1 MLARNPRHLV
11 SCALMDPWSTL
22 GVSKTAD
29 EKEIKK
35 AHRKLVLQHHPDVKG
50 GGDCVAYARFMH
62 IQEAYELIMGKRQG
76 KDIDKRPADKSG
88 WQFHDWYWKFS
99 MRRRKGGL
107 GATAA
112 EEEEPSPGTLRQQW
126 QAQMA
131 GLKQK
136 AAAKRSRQHQGRR
149 GAGTAAAAAA
159 AAPPGSPS
167 SSSAA
172 REGIWRSMTKNATNA
187 DKAAAQQAAAQTL
200 AGQRLATVAAASATG
215 QQPQPQPQPQHS
227 KPTAAAA
234 FTTAPE
240 AAPLHHAATSAQ
252 TQPEQEQMQQE
263 AEQQGG
269 VDRHSGS
276 SPSHIERL
284 RQLLEHAASLV
295 RTSAGSRGAQ
305 SGAEDQP
312 AAASQYSH
320 QPPPSWRH
328 VSGRMSLEQLTA
340 LLNGHHQARP
350 EAGEQ
355 HPLASHPVGASSA
368 VPADEL
374 LRERFEISMRRHR
387 SSQRQPLEPEGAVPA
402 GGPAANCSEGLS
414 DEELRQQLR
423 EQYRQRT
430 STPHTA
436 KFANRDEVEGR
447 LSSQLAGL
455 KRRAALKQEVETS
468 C

>member
-1 MLARNPRHLV
+1 
-11 SCALMDPWSTL
+11 
-22 GVSKTAD
+22 
-29 EKEIKK
+29 
-35 AHRKLVLQHHPDVKG
+35 
-50 GGDCVAYARFMH
+50 
-62 IQEAYELIMGKRQG
+62 MGKRQG
-76 KDIDKRPADKSG
+76 KDIDNRPADKSG
-88 WQFHDWYWKFS
+88 WQFHDWWVPCSRCSVQHLGLNARPALWRIEPSLPCDMHIHLPLLTSAAFIRFCVHSPHRYWKFS
-99 MRRRKGGL
+99 IRRRKGGL

-240 AAPLHHAATSAQ
+240 AAPLHHAAISAQ
-252 TQPEQEQMQQE
+252 PQPEQEQMQQE

-276 SPSHIERL
+276 SPSHTERL

-295 RTSAGSRGAQ
+295 RTSAGSGDIQ
-305 SGAEDQP
+305 PGAEDQP
-312 AAASQYSH
+312 AAASQQSH

-340 LLNGHHQARP
+340 LFNGHHQARP

-387 SSQRQPLEPEGAVPA
+387 SSQRQPLGAEGAVPA